1 MLTAPPLQVSF
12 TIILNDSQGIYECFA
27 GSSGSANQPQANS
40 NLVNDRTAS
49 KPKQAKKRRTE
60 GPSANVANAKG
71 PQTSGKGKQK
81 ARSTADEPDI
91 EENSHHDSTPSNAQ
105 NTPKAV
111 EIIRGDVTM
120 PGSAVYPFADDE
132 DPVLILLSWN
142 TDSLCESI
150 TYSTHR
156 IAID

>member
-81 ARSTADEPDI
+81 ARSTADEPGI
-91 EENSHHDSTPSNAQ
+91 EENNHRDSTPLNAE
-105 NTPKAV
+105 NTAKSV
-111 EIIRGDVTM
+111 EIIRGDETM
-120 PGSAVYPFADDE
+120 PGASVYPFADEE
-132 DPVLILLSWN
+132 DPVPILISWN
-142 TDSLCESI
+142 TNSLCESALLSLL
-150 TYSTHR
+150 T
-156 IAID
+156 